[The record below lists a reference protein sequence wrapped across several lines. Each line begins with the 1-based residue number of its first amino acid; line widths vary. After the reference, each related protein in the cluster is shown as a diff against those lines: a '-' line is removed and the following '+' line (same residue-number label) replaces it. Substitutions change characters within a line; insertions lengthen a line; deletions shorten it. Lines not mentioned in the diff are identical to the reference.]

1 MQSLIIR
8 RGLNKRAAAEDGPS
22 FEQQFGI
29 LANALIADKFPQL
42 DNMKLAF
49 QLIEKNEDNSEAC
62 GATVYLIGK
71 NIVFIPA
78 FFKNNKLKTAD
89 MMFLAQSQ
97 QFLPLADPWLAW
109 LKNKDLADVGELIP
123 QELVDDN
130 LGTKGT
136 TIRDIADPI
145 IKTASVYLRGLL
157 HTEPNMMEK
166 VTGASILDTALSFG
180 KQASETLLDNMIKN
194 ANFLNATL
202 TFYSGDEL
210 DSFAKKASEMSAS
223 ESSVELIMP
232 LDKEA
237 KTLND
242 HELKALYKDG
252 FFIRKTASGKSPD
265 VIRSKQLKGMFSAVS
280 ESGKVQMLQL
290 NGDLKECLVLNRV
303 DLDTEGYCGELCCDY
318 GRRDSLN
325 ASSYMKSRNG
335 EHGLGV
341 ATEKAIAS
349 LPMGAMCMSSN
360 KEPFKPEMLEG
371 IGLELSAS
379 KQEAIPDGAYLLFP
393 DGTYARWDNWGYRKT
408 ADGNGWTNRSGDKVI
423 SVASDNSGLL
433 KPIISA
439 ASVVFPKG
447 TRIIMPENY
456 NDNGLRREQSE
467 EELCRDSANPEYKAP
482 VAFVTMNTLDAFLTE
497 YCKKQ
502 YNKARV
508 YHNGSEYIISGD
520 KSEDNNPKSIK
531 EAAMILVQD
540 YDLDPAIAKVM
551 LKEASNGATYDNP
564 KSTLYYITKTALDE
578 AQWQDANISMSQA
591 VNMPPKV
598 EQQQMPMIQEN
609 PEQLQQAVL
618 TAAQA
623 GIKEVFD
630 VTALKLLCRQNHF
643 FDEISDDIPLFMRV
657 LDSLCRKLFQFYW
670 HTDKME
676 EKYGLVKMKAL
687 EESLKCTLDSLSELT
702 IFFKL
707 RTVDGT
713 GVTGDTVG
721 ELMSG
726 QML

>member
-8 RGLNKRAAAEDGPS
+8 RGLNKKAAAEDGPS

-62 GATVYLIGK
+62 GATVYMIGK

-89 MMFLAQSQ
+89 MMFIAQTQ

-109 LKNKDLADVGELIP
+109 LKNKDLADVGELVP
-123 QELVDDN
+123 QQLVDDN

-157 HTEPNMMEK
+157 HTEPDMMAK
-166 VTGASILDTALSFG
+166 VAGASILDTAISFG
-180 KQASETLLDNMIKN
+180 KNASETLLDNMIKN

-202 TFYSGDEL
+202 TFYSGEEL
-210 DSFAKKASEMSAS
+210 DGFAKKASAMSD
-223 ESSVELIMP
+223 EVPTVELIMP

-237 KTLND
+237 KTLNE

-252 FFIRKTASGKSPD
+252 FFIRKTASANTPD
-265 VIRSKQLKGMFSAVS
+265 VIRSKQLKGMFSAVA
-280 ESGKVQMLQL
+280 EPGKVQMLQL
-290 NGDLKECLVLNRV
+290 NGDLKECLVMSRMSLK
-303 DLDTEGYCGELCCDY
+303 DEGYLCACGDYCD
-318 GRRDSLN
+318 RRNDLN
-325 ASSYMKSRNG
+325 AGKYMRRHTDG
-335 EHGLGV
+335 DDLGV
-341 ATEKAIAS
+341 ITDKTVSNI
-349 LPMGAMCMSSN
+349 PIGALCMNSN
-360 KEPFKPEMLEG
+360 KEPFKAEMLDG
-371 IGLELSAS
+371 IGAELSTS
-379 KQEAIPDGAYLLFP
+379 KQEAIPDGSYLLFP
-393 DGTYARWDNWGYRKT
+393 NGTYLRWDNWGYRCT
-408 ADGNGWTNRSGDKVI
+408 ADKAGWTNRAGDKVV
-423 SVASDNSGLL
+423 SVSSDKSLVKPMESAS
-433 KPIISA
+433 
-439 ASVVFPKG
+439 SVVLPAG
-447 TRIIMPENY
+447 TRIIMPEYY
-456 NDNGLRREQSE
+456 NEKGIRIEPDRPMSNS
-467 EELCRDSANPEYKAP
+467 DVAAPVYKSP
-482 VAFVTMNTLDAFLTE
+482 VAFVTMNTLEAFLTE
-497 YCKKQ
+497 YCKKT
-502 YNKARV
+502 YNKARI
-508 YHNGSEYIISGD
+508 YHNGSDYIVSGD
-520 KSEDNNPKSIK
+520 KSNDDSPKSIK
-531 EAAMILVQD
+531 EAAMILVTD

-564 KSTLYYITKTALDE
+564 KSTLYYITKTASDTE
-578 AQWQDANISMSQA
+578 WQDANIPMSQS

-630 VTALKLLCRQNHF
+630 VTALKLLVRQNHF

-713 GVTGDTVG
+713 GVTGDNVG

>member
-1 MQSLIIR
+1 MQSLIIK

-62 GATVYLIGK
+62 GATVYMIGK

-89 MMFLAQSQ
+89 MMFIAQSQ

-109 LKNKDLADVGELIP
+109 LKNKDLSDVGELVP

-166 VTGASILDTALSFG
+166 VSGASILDTALSFG
-180 KQASETLLDNMIKN
+180 KNASETLLDNMIKN

-210 DSFAKKASEMSAS
+210 DVFAKKASDMSAA
-223 ESSVELIMP
+223 EPYVELIMP

-237 KTLND
+237 KFLTEQ
-242 HELKALYKDG
+242 ELRALHKDG

-280 ESGKVQMLQL
+280 EPGKVQMLQI
-290 NGDLKECLVLNRV
+290 NGELKDCLVMSRV
-303 DLDTEGYCGELCCDY
+303 DLGDDYCCGELCCSDR
-318 GRRDSLN
+318 GKDDLN
-325 ASSYMKSRNG
+325 ANKYMRSGSCAHGMGVVTDSTVSS
-335 EHGLGV
+335 
-341 ATEKAIAS
+341 I
-349 LPMGAMCMSSN
+349 PMGAMCMNSN
-360 KEPFKPEMLEG
+360 KEAFKAEMLEG
-371 IGLELSAS
+371 MGAELSAS
-379 KQEAIPDGAYLLFP
+379 TQEAIPDGAYLLFP
-393 DGTYARWDNWGYRKT
+393 NGTYTKWDFWGYRKT
-408 ADGNGWTNRSGDKVI
+408 ADNEGWTNRSGDKVVTV
-423 SVASDNSGLL
+423 STDKGLL
-433 KPIISA
+433 KPIESA
-439 ASVVFPKG
+439 SSIVLPAG
-447 TRIIMPENY
+447 TRIIMPDGYKENGIIKDERPMC
-456 NDNGLRREQSE
+456 N
-467 EELCRDSANPEYKAP
+467 CDSSNPEYKSP

-497 YCKKQ
+497 YCRKQ

-520 KSEDNNPKSIK
+520 KSDDDSPKSIK
-531 EAAMILVQD
+531 EAAMILVTD
-540 YDLDPAIAKVM
+540 YDLDPAVAKVM

-578 AQWQDANISMSQA
+578 TQWQDANISMSQA

-609 PEQLQQAVL
+609 PEQLQQAVI

-643 FDEISDDIPLFMRV
+643 FDEIGDDIPLFMRV

-713 GVTGDTVG
+713 GVTGDTAG